1 MIRTE
6 IPLEMLRNA
15 SERRRL
21 RRNAHLMELVMAF
34 IGAVIISAVIH
45 WMVK

>member
-21 RRNAHLMELVMAF
+21 RGKAHLMELTMAF
-34 IGAVIISAVIH
+34 MGAVIVSAVMH
-45 WMVK
+45 YLVK